1 MIRKMIAKVTEG
13 ENLTEEETR
22 KVISEIMEGKAT
34 SAQIASFLTAL
45 RMKGET
51 VEEITGC
58 AKEMLN
64 RASSF
69 DLSEDVL
76 VDTCGTGGDGSNTF
90 NISTAVAFVVA
101 GVGLV
106 VAKHGNRALS
116 SRCGS
121 ADVLEVLG
129 VKLDISLEK
138 LKECLKRIGIGFL
151 FAPLYHRAMK
161 YALGPRQEIGIR
173 TIFNILGPLTNPLR
187 ANVRLLGVYHPSL
200 TEPLARVLKNLGAKG
215 AFVVHGEDGLDEI
228 SLSARTRITQLKEGR
243 IKTYYIKPEDLGMRR
258 VSQEAIRGGDGKENA
273 RILRS
278 ILEGEEKGA
287 KREIVLL
294 NSAACL
300 VAADMAKDLKEGIEM
315 ARESIDSGR
324 AKEKLEMLIALTNA

>member
-228 SLSARTRITQLKEGR
+228 SLSARTRITQLKEGK

>member
-1 MIRKMIAKVTEG
+1 MIRKIIAKVTEG

-34 SAQIASFLTAL
+34 SAQIASLLTAL

-161 YALGPRQEIGIR
+161 YALVPRQEIGIR

-228 SLSARTRITQLKEGR
+228 SLSARTRITQLKEGK

-258 VSQEAIRGGDGKENA
+258 VSQEAVRGGDRKENA

>member
-13 ENLTEEETR
+13 ESLTEEEMR

-200 TEPLARVLKNLGAKG
+200 TEPLARVLKNLGVKG

-228 SLSARTRITQLKEGR
+228 SLSARTRITQLKEGK

>member
-13 ENLTEEETR
+13 ESLTEEETR

-34 SAQIASFLTAL
+34 SAQIASLLTAL

-200 TEPLARVLKNLGAKG
+200 TEPLARVLKNLGVKG

-228 SLSARTRITQLKEGR
+228 SLSARTRITQLKEGK

>member
-101 GVGLV
+101 GVGLA

-200 TEPLARVLKNLGAKG
+200 TEPLARVLKNLGVKG

-228 SLSARTRITQLKEGR
+228 SLSARTRITQLKEGKIR
-243 IKTYYIKPEDLGMRR
+243 TYYIKPEDLGMRR

>member
-13 ENLTEEETR
+13 ESLTEEEMR

-200 TEPLARVLKNLGAKG
+200 TEPLARVLKNLGVKG

-228 SLSARTRITQLKEGR
+228 SLSARTRITQLKEGKIR
-243 IKTYYIKPEDLGMRR
+243 TYYIKPEDLGMRR

>member
-13 ENLTEEETR
+13 ESLTEEETR

-34 SAQIASFLTAL
+34 SAQIASLLTAL

-101 GVGLV
+101 GVGLA

-200 TEPLARVLKNLGAKG
+200 TEPLARVLKNLGVKG

-228 SLSARTRITQLKEGR
+228 SLSARTRITQLKEGKIR
-243 IKTYYIKPEDLGMRR
+243 TYYIKPEDLGMRR

>member
-1 MIRKMIAKVTEG
+1 MIRKIIAKVTEG

-34 SAQIASFLTAL
+34 SAQIASLLTAL

>member
-101 GVGLV
+101 GVGLA

-200 TEPLARVLKNLGAKG
+200 TEPLARVLKNLGVKG

>member
-13 ENLTEEETR
+13 ESLTEEEMR

-173 TIFNILGPLTNPLR
+173 TIFNILGPLANPLR

-200 TEPLARVLKNLGAKG
+200 TEPLARVLKNLGVKG

-228 SLSARTRITQLKEGR
+228 SLSARTRITQLKEGKIR
-243 IKTYYIKPEDLGMRR
+243 TYYIKPEDLGMRR